1 MTNTALQYL
10 NDYDGGTADQKTL
23 TLPEQPKTEAMP
35 SNTDSVLQFLN
46 KQDSVNN
53 VKTEI
58 ANLPEPEEETV
69 APEDDPKYVEYYAK
83 RMLPTPDHAIPFG
96 PLPEPDDRTRF
107 EKVEENFS
115 FIDSLQRKE
124 KKVLGKS

>member
-10 NDYDGGTADQKTL
+10 NDYDEGTADQKTL

-58 ANLPEPEEETV
+58 ATIPEQEEE
-69 APEDDPKYVEYYAK
+69 
-83 RMLPTPDHAIPFG
+83 RITPVSDEI
-96 PLPEPDDRTRF
+96 E
-107 EKVEENFS
+107 FS
-115 FIDSLQRKE
+115 QIGRASCRE
-124 KKVLGKS
+124 RV